1 MTMLM
6 RFANIVNLG
15 KWTLANLFKGES
27 QSSSSHNDM
36 LTGC

>member
-6 RFANIVNLG
+6 RLANTVNLG

-27 QSSSSHNDM
+27 QSSNSRNDM